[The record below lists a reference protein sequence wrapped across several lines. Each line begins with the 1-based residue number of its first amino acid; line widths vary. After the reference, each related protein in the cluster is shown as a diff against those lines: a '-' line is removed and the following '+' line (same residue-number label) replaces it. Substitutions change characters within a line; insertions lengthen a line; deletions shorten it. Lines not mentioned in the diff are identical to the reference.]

1 MRQQTHKRG
10 RFTNK
15 TVAIVAALAL
25 GGGGAAIIAANASA
39 HGDKSDSG
47 QNSTLSAKAGT
58 IQCPDVGQQLSDVPD
73 KARPEVDKNLAELD
87 NQVAKAYQQMNSE
100 QGSQQGARDATLS
113 KLNQQRSQ
121 TLDNI
126 GTAMGGDNSQQLQGM
141 ADCKWQEVATADGQ
155 DQNNQQA
162 GDQQQGDNNQQGDNG
177 QQGDNQQQGD
187 NGQQQGDQ
195 QGGDQQGDGQQ
206 GGEGAN
212 DVPGNAGGQA
222 GNGPSQDDFVDI
234 TKVQPNVK
242 QPPQAQNNGSTG
254 TFTSDCGVGD
264 PNLRNSDNVIVAP
277 GVGNGAHHMHDYVG
291 SDSNDAF
298 ANNQTFE
305 QGGTSCANGDDKSTY
320 YWPVVR
326 AQDGKDEQDAN
337 DLGGGQEG
345 NVGTILTPKSSTI
358 EFKGNPQS
366 KVTAMPKFLRII
378 TGDAKAFTN
387 GDKNANTSWSCT
399 GFEDR
404 QLTDK
409 YPLCPE
415 GSSVTRTFDF
425 QSCWDGQNIDSANH
439 RDHVAFAN
447 EDGSCPNGFKAIP
460 QLVNTITYDVPA
472 NTPFAVDGFPEQL
485 HKPITDHDDFINVM
499 SEDLMNKAVDCINS
513 GQQCN

>member
-39 HGDKSDSG
+39 HGDKSDSN
-47 QNSTLSAKAGT
+47 QNNTVAAKAGT
-58 IQCPDVGQQLSDVPD
+58 IQCPDVGQNLSDVPSR
-73 KARPEVDKNLAELD
+73 ARPEVDKSLAELD
-87 NQVAKAYQQMNSE
+87 NQVAKAYQQMNSQQ
-100 QGSQQGARDATLS
+100 QGSSDAVLS
-113 KLNQQRSQ
+113 KLNEQRSQ
-121 TLDNI
+121 TLDDI
-126 GTAMGGDNSQQLQGM
+126 GTAMGGDNSQLQGM
-141 ADCKWQEVATADGQ
+141 TDCKWQGVATSAG
-155 DQNNQQA
+155 
-162 GDQQQGDNNQQGDNG
+162 GDQQQG
-177 QQGDNQQQGD
+177 
-187 NGQQQGDQ
+187 GQQQGSQQ
-195 QGGDQQGDGQQ
+195 QGGDQQGDQQQGGDQQGDQQQGGDQQGGQQQGGQQQ

-222 GNGPSQDDFVDI
+222 GNGPSPDDFVDI

-242 QPPQAQNNGSTG
+242 QPPQAQGNGSTG
-254 TFTSDCGVGD
+254 TFSSECGVGD
-264 PNLRNSDNVIVAP
+264 AGLRNSDNVIVAP
-277 GVGNGAHHMHDYVG
+277 GVGNGAHHTHDYVG
-291 SDSNDAF
+291 NDSNDAF

-305 QGGTSCANGDDKSTY
+305 QAGTSCTNGDKSTY

-337 DLGGGQEG
+337 ELGGGQEG

-358 EFKGNPQS
+358 EFKGNAQS
-366 KVTAMPKFLRII
+366 KVTAMPKFLRVI
-378 TGDAKAFTN
+378 TGDAKALTN
-387 GDKNANTSWSCT
+387 GDKNANASWSCT

-409 YPLCPE
+409 YPLCPQ

-425 QSCWDGQNIDSANH
+425 QSCWDGKNIDSANH

-447 EDGSCPNGFKAIP
+447 EDGSCPNGFQAIP
-460 QLVNTITYDVPA
+460 QLVNTLTYDVPA

-499 SEDLMNKAVDCINS
+499 SDDLMNKAVDCINS
-513 GQQCN
+513 GKKCS

>member
-25 GGGGAAIIAANASA
+25 GGGGAALVAANASA
-39 HGDKSDSG
+39 HGDKGGSG
-47 QNSTLSAKAGT
+47 RHGTVAAKAGT
-58 IQCPDVGQQLSDVPD
+58 IQCPDVGQKLSGVPA

-87 NQVAKAYQQMNSE
+87 NQVAEAYRRMNQR
-100 QGSQQGARDATLS
+100 QGSSDAVLSQLNDERSRTLH
-113 KLNQQRSQ
+113 
-121 TLDNI
+121 TI
-126 GTAMGGDNSQQLQGM
+126 GSAMGGDGSRLRGM
-141 ADCKWQEVATADGQ
+141 ADCRWREVATA
-155 DQNNQQA
+155 A
-162 GDQQQGDNNQQGDNG
+162 GGGKG
-177 QQGDNQQQGD
+177 RFGRPPG
-187 NGQQQGDQ
+187 GRQ
-195 QGGDQQGDGQQ
+195 QGGDQQGGGQQ
-206 GGEGAN
+206 GGNQQGGAGAN
-212 DVPGNAGGQA
+212 EVPGNAGGQA

-234 TKVQPNVK
+234 TKVRPNVQ
-242 QPPQAQNNGSTG
+242 QPPRAQESGSTG
-254 TFTSDCGVGD
+254 TFTTDCGVGD
-264 PNLRNSDNVIVAP
+264 PALRNSDNVIVAP
-277 GVGNGAHHMHDYVG
+277 GVGNGAHHTHDYVG
-291 SDSNDAF
+291 NDSNDAF
-298 ANNQTFE
+298 ADNRTFE
-305 QGGTSCANGDDKSTY
+305 QGGTSCANGDKSTY

-326 AQDGKDEQDAN
+326 AQDGKDEADA
-337 DLGGGQEG
+337 DQLGGGQEG

-358 EFKGNPQS
+358 EFKGNPRS

-378 TGDAKAFTN
+378 TGDAKAFTG
-387 GDKNANTSWSCT
+387 GDANANASWSCT

-425 QSCWDGQNIDSANH
+425 QSCWDGKNIDSANH
-439 RDHVAFAN
+439 RDHVAFAA
-447 EDGSCPNGFKAIP
+447 EDGSCPNGFRAIP

-499 SEDLMNKAVDCINS
+499 SDDLMNKAVDCINS
-513 GQQCN
+513 GKQCG

>member
-39 HGDKSDSG
+39 HGDKSGSD
-47 QNSTLSAKAGT
+47 QNNTVAAKAGT
-58 IQCPDVGQQLSDVPD
+58 IQCPDVGQQLSDVPS

-87 NQVAKAYQQMNSE
+87 NQVAKAYQQMNQQ
-100 QGSQQGARDATLS
+100 QGSNDAVLS
-113 KLNQQRSQ
+113 KLNDDRSQ

-126 GTAMGGDNSQQLQGM
+126 GSAMGGDNSQLQGM
-141 ADCKWQEVATADGQ
+141 ANCKWQEVANQAGQGQDGQ
-155 DQNNQQA
+155 QQG
-162 GDQQQGDNNQQGDNG
+162 GDQQGG
-177 QQGDNQQQGD
+177 QQQG
-187 NGQQQGDQ
+187 GDQ
-195 QGGDQQGDGQQ
+195 QGGDQQGGDQQGGDQQGGQQGGDQQ

-212 DVPGNAGGQA
+212 EVPGNAGGQA

-234 TKVQPNVK
+234 TKVQPNVQ
-242 QPPQAQNNGSTG
+242 QPPEAQGNGSTG
-254 TFTSDCGVGD
+254 TFSSECGVGD
-264 PNLRNSDNVIVAP
+264 PQLRNSDNVIVAP

-291 SDSNDAF
+291 SDKNDAF

-305 QGGTSCANGDDKSTY
+305 QGGTSCENQDDKSTY

-326 AQDGKDEQDAN
+326 AQDGKDEADA
-337 DLGGGQEG
+337 DQLGGGQEG
-345 NVGTILTPKSSTI
+345 NVGTILTPKSSKI

-387 GDKNANTSWSCT
+387 GDKNANASWSCT

-499 SEDLMNKAVDCINS
+499 SEDLMNEAVDCINS
-513 GQQCN
+513 GKQCG

>member
-25 GGGGAAIIAANASA
+25 GGGGAAIVAANASA
-39 HGDKSDSG
+39 HGDKRGSD
-47 QNSTLSAKAGT
+47 QNDIRAAKAGT
-58 IQCPDVGQQLSDVPD
+58 IRCPDVGQRLSGVPP

-87 NQVAKAYQQMNSE
+87 NQVAKAYQRMNQR
-100 QGSQQGARDATLS
+100 QGSNGAVLSELNNDRSRTL
-113 KLNQQRSQ
+113 N
-121 TLDNI
+121 NI
-126 GTAMGGDNSQQLQGM
+126 GSAMGGDKSQLRGM
-141 ADCKWQEVATADGQ
+141 ANCKWQAVPVQ
-155 DQNNQQA
+155 
-162 GDQQQGDNNQQGDNG
+162 NG
-177 QQGDNQQQGD
+177 QGQG
-187 NGQQQGDQ
+187 GQQ
-195 QGGDQQGDGQQ
+195 QGGDQQGGNQQGGDQQGGNQQGGQQQ

-212 DVPGNAGGQA
+212 EVPGNAGGQA

-234 TKVQPNVK
+234 TTVQPNVK
-242 QPPQAQNNGSTG
+242 QPPQAQQNGSTG
-254 TFTSDCGVGD
+254 TFSTECGVGN
-264 PNLRNSDNVIVAP
+264 PELRNSDNVIVAP
-277 GVGNGAHHMHDYVG
+277 GVGNGAHHTHDYVG
-291 SDSNDAF
+291 NDSNDAF

-305 QGGTSCANGDDKSTY
+305 QGGTSCQNQDDKSTY

-326 AQDGKDEQDAN
+326 AQDGKDEADAN

-345 NVGTILTPKSSTI
+345 NVGTILTPKSSKI
-358 EFKGNPQS
+358 EFKGNAQN

-387 GDKNANTSWSCT
+387 GDKNANASWSCT

-409 YPLCPE
+409 YPLCPA

-439 RDHVAFAN
+439 RDHVAFAG

-499 SEDLMNKAVDCINS
+499 SEDLMNEAVDCINS
-513 GQQCN
+513 GKQCG

>member
-39 HGDKSDSG
+39 HGDRSGSD
-47 QNSTLSAKAGT
+47 QNRTVAAKAGT
-58 IQCPDVGQQLSDVPD
+58 IQCPDVGQKLNDVPSR
-73 KARPEVDKNLAELD
+73 ARPQVDKNLAELD
-87 NQVAKAYQQMNSE
+87 NQVAKAYQRMNRQ
-100 QGSQQGARDATLS
+100 QGSNDAVLS
-113 KLNQQRSQ
+113 KLHDERSR
-121 TLDNI
+121 TLGNI
-126 GTAMGGDNSQQLQGM
+126 GSAMGGDDSQLQGM
-141 ADCKWQEVATADGQ
+141 VDCKWQDAGTAG
-155 DQNNQQA
+155 
-162 GDQQQGDNNQQGDNG
+162 GD
-177 QQGDNQQQGD
+177 
-187 NGQQQGDQ
+187 GQQQGGQ
-195 QGGDQQGDGQQ
+195 QQGDGQQ
-206 GGEGAN
+206 DGQQQGGEQQGGEQQGGGQEGGNQQGAN
-212 DVPGNAGGQA
+212 EVPGNAGGQA
-222 GNGPSQDDFVDI
+222 GNGPAQDDFVDI
-234 TKVQPNVK
+234 TTVQPNVQ
-242 QPPQAQNNGSTG
+242 QPPQAQENGSTG
-254 TFTSDCGVGD
+254 TFTTECGVGD
-264 PNLRNSDNVIVAP
+264 PELRNSDNVIVAP
-277 GVGNGAHHMHDYVG
+277 GVGNGAHHTHDYVG
-291 SDSNDAF
+291 NDSNDAF

-305 QGGTSCANGDDKSTY
+305 QGGTSCENQDDKSTY

-326 AQDGKDEQDAN
+326 AQDGKDEADAN

-345 NVGTILTPKSSTI
+345 NVGTILTPKSSKI
-358 EFKGNPQS
+358 EFKGNAQN

-387 GDKNANTSWSCT
+387 GDANANASWSCT

-409 YPLCPE
+409 YPLCPA

-439 RDHVAFAN
+439 RDHVAFAG

-499 SEDLMNKAVDCINS
+499 SEDLMNEAVDCINS
-513 GQQCN
+513 GKQCG

>member
-39 HGDKSDSG
+39 HGDKGDSG
-47 QNSTLSAKAGT
+47 QNNTVAAKAGT
-58 IQCPDVGQQLSDVPD
+58 IQCPDVGQKLSDVPE

-87 NQVAKAYQQMNSE
+87 NQVAKAYQQMNQR
-100 QGSQQGARDATLS
+100 QGSSDAVLS
-113 KLNQQRSQ
+113 KLNDERSR
-121 TLDNI
+121 TMDNI
-126 GTAMGGDNSQQLQGM
+126 GSAMGGDNSQLQGM
-141 ADCKWQEVATADGQ
+141 NDCKWQEVATQGGQ
-155 DQNNQQA
+155 QQGGQQQG
-162 GDQQQGDNNQQGDNG
+162 GDQQGG
-177 QQGDNQQQGD
+177 QQG
-187 NGQQQGDQ
+187 GDQ
-195 QGGDQQGDGQQ
+195 QGGDQ

-212 DVPGNAGGQA
+212 EVPGNAGGQA

-234 TKVQPNVK
+234 TKVQPNVQ
-242 QPPQAQNNGSTG
+242 QPPQAQQNGSTG
-254 TFTSDCGVGD
+254 TFATECGVGD
-264 PNLRNSDNVIVAP
+264 PQLRNSDNVIVAP
-277 GVGNGAHHMHDYVG
+277 GVGNGAHHTHDYVG
-291 SDSNDAF
+291 NDSNDAF

-305 QGGTSCANGDDKSTY
+305 QGGTSCENQEDKSTY

-326 AQDGKDEQDAN
+326 AQDGKDEADAN
-337 DLGGGQEG
+337 ELGGGQEG
-345 NVGTILTPKSSTI
+345 NVGTILTPKSSKI
-358 EFKGNPQS
+358 EFKGNAQS

-387 GDKNANTSWSCT
+387 GDKNANASWSCT

-425 QSCWDGQNIDSANH
+425 QSCWDGQNTDSANH
-439 RDHVAFAN
+439 RDHVAFAG

-499 SEDLMNKAVDCINS
+499 SEDLMNEAVDCINS
-513 GQQCN
+513 GKQCG

>member
-39 HGDKSDSG
+39 HGDKGDSG
-47 QNSTLSAKAGT
+47 QNNTVAAKAGT
-58 IQCPDVGQQLSDVPD
+58 IQCPDVGQKLSDVPE
-73 KARPEVDKNLAELD
+73 KARPKVDKNLAELD
-87 NQVAKAYQQMNSE
+87 NQVAKAYQQMNQQ
-100 QGSQQGARDATLS
+100 QGSNDAVLS
-113 KLNQQRSQ
+113 KLNDQRSR
-121 TLDNI
+121 TMDNI
-126 GTAMGGDNSQQLQGM
+126 GSAMGGDNSQLQGM
-141 ADCKWQEVATADGQ
+141 TDCKWQEVAT
-155 DQNNQQA
+155 
-162 GDQQQGDNNQQGDNG
+162 QG
-177 QQGDNQQQGD
+177 
-187 NGQQQGDQ
+187 GQQQGDQ
-195 QGGDQQGDGQQ
+195 QGGDQQGGQQQGGDQQGGQQGGDQQGDDQQGGGDQ

-234 TKVQPNVK
+234 TKVQPNVQ
-242 QPPQAQNNGSTG
+242 QPPQAQQNGSTG
-254 TFTSDCGVGD
+254 TFATECGVGD
-264 PNLRNSDNVIVAP
+264 PELRNSDNVIVAP
-277 GVGNGAHHMHDYVG
+277 GVGNGAHHTHDYVG
-291 SDSNDAF
+291 NDSNDAF

-305 QGGTSCANGDDKSTY
+305 QGGTSCENQDDKSTY

-326 AQDGKDEQDAN
+326 AQDGKDEADAN
-337 DLGGGQEG
+337 ELGGGQEG
-345 NVGTILTPKSSTI
+345 NVGTILTPTSSKI
-358 EFKGNPQS
+358 EFKGNAQS

-387 GDKNANTSWSCT
+387 GDANANASWSCT

-439 RDHVAFAN
+439 RDHVAFAG
-447 EDGSCPNGFKAIP
+447 EDGSCPNGFQAIP

-499 SEDLMNKAVDCINS
+499 SEDLMNEAVDCINS
-513 GQQCN
+513 GKQCG

>member
-39 HGDKSDSG
+39 NGGDNDSG
-47 QNSTLSAKAGT
+47 ENRTVAAGSWT
-58 IQCPDVGQQLSDVPD
+58 INCPDVGQQLSSVPRG
-73 KARPEVDKNLAELD
+73 ARPEVDKNLAELD
-87 NQVAKAYQQMNSE
+87 SQVAKAYQQMSE
-100 QGSQQGARDATLS
+100 GGRSNDTVLS
-113 KLNQQRSQ
+113 SLEQQRGE
-121 TLDNI
+121 TIDNI
-126 GTAMGGDNSQQLQGM
+126 GNAIDQDGQRPDDLDSMSNCQMQQVDDGGD
-141 ADCKWQEVATADGQ
+141 
-155 DQNNQQA
+155 QN
-162 GDQQQGDNNQQGDNG
+162 DQQVD
-177 QQGDNQQQGD
+177 
-187 NGQQQGDQ
+187 GQQQGDGQ
-195 QGGDQQGDGQQ
+195 QGGDQQGGDQQ

-222 GNGPSQDDFVDI
+222 GNGPSQNDFVDI
-234 TKVQPNVK
+234 TKVQPN
-242 QPPQAQNNGSTG
+242 AQGDDGQGQQQGGSNG
-254 TFTSDCGVGD
+254 TFTSECGVGEA
-264 PNLRNSDNVIVAP
+264 NLRNSDNVIVAP
-277 GVGNGAHHMHDYVG
+277 GVGNGAHHTHDYVG
-291 SDSNDAF
+291 NDSNDAF
-298 ANNQTFE
+298 ADNQTFE
-305 QGGTSCANGDDKSTY
+305 QAGTSCNNGDKSTY

-326 AQDGKDEQDAN
+326 AQDGQDEADAN
-337 DLGGGQEG
+337 DLGGGREG

-358 EFKGNPQS
+358 EFQGNPQS
-366 KVTAMPKFLRII
+366 EVVAMPKFLRII

-387 GDKNANTSWSCT
+387 GDKNANASWSCT

-439 RDHVAFAN
+439 RDHVAFAG

-460 QLVNTITYDVPA
+460 KLVNTITYDVPP

-499 SEDLMNKAVDCINS
+499 PDDLMSKAVDCINS
-513 GQQCN
+513 GQKCN

>member
-39 HGDKSDSG
+39 HGDKGDSG
-47 QNSTLSAKAGT
+47 QNNTVAAKAGT
-58 IQCPDVGQQLSDVPD
+58 IQCPDVGQKLSDVPE

-87 NQVAKAYQQMNSE
+87 NQVAKAYQQMNQR
-100 QGSQQGARDATLS
+100 QGSSDAVLS
-113 KLNQQRSQ
+113 KLNDERSR
-121 TLDNI
+121 TMDNI
-126 GTAMGGDNSQQLQGM
+126 GSAMGGDNSQLQGM
-141 ADCKWQEVATADGQ
+141 NDCKWQEVAT
-155 DQNNQQA
+155 
-162 GDQQQGDNNQQGDNG
+162 QG
-177 QQGDNQQQGD
+177 
-187 NGQQQGDQ
+187 GQQQGGQQ
-195 QGGDQQGDGQQ
+195 QGGDQQGGQQGGDQQGGQQ

-212 DVPGNAGGQA
+212 EVPGNAGGQA

-234 TKVQPNVK
+234 TKVQPNVQ
-242 QPPQAQNNGSTG
+242 QPPQAQQNGSTG
-254 TFTSDCGVGD
+254 TFATECGVGD
-264 PNLRNSDNVIVAP
+264 PQLRNSDNVIVAP
-277 GVGNGAHHMHDYVG
+277 GVGNGAHHTHDYVG
-291 SDSNDAF
+291 NDSNDAF

-305 QGGTSCANGDDKSTY
+305 QGGTSCENQEDKSTY

-326 AQDGKDEQDAN
+326 AQDGKDEADAN
-337 DLGGGQEG
+337 ELGGGQEG
-345 NVGTILTPKSSTI
+345 NVGTILTPKSSKI
-358 EFKGNPQS
+358 EFKGNAQS

-387 GDKNANTSWSCT
+387 GDKNANASWSCT

-425 QSCWDGQNIDSANH
+425 QSCWDGQNTDSANH
-439 RDHVAFAN
+439 RDHVAFAG

-499 SEDLMNKAVDCINS
+499 SEDLMNEAVDCINS
-513 GQQCN
+513 GKQCG